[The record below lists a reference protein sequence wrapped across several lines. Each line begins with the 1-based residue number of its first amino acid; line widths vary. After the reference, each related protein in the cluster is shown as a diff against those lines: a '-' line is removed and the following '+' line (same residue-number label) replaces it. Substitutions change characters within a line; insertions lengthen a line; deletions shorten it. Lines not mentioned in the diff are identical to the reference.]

1 MTTLTRGA
9 VSSLHTLAE
18 RSRPLDG
25 LRGLAIALVVLYHC
39 HVVWPADERP
49 QLGSLSALFGGG
61 NIAVSAFF
69 VISGYLVT
77 ERLLA
82 SAERRRLLGPLLYLE
97 QRTVRIA
104 LQVYVLLVVLF
115 VVWKVDPTDT
125 ASERATVRS
134 FVAVAT
140 FTFNT
145 FVRDDPLGARSD
157 VGPLYFLS
165 IDVQY
170 FAVAT
175 VLVVL
180 LARFRKA
187 LVALAVV
194 AFVVVC
200 AWRWHLY
207 LEEGWYRA
215 ALTAV
220 ARIDGLVAGSAA
232 AAFLHGRPTPRW
244 LARSAGGLAGAGF
257 VVLVGLLV
265 STAFVGIDGYF
276 GWQGVVASIAA
287 TLTVVGLAN
296 GADPATLTPRL
307 LSSRPLVFL
316 GQASLTIFLWHM
328 PIYQF
333 VRRHTEGWDTL
344 PRLLAAVILLVAVVA
359 VVHRLVVP
367 VVEGAVRRAFRRLT
381 RSPAGEARGEAAR
394 RDG

>member
-1 MTTLTRGA
+1 MTTATRA
-9 VSSLHTLAE
+9 AATTLHSVAH
-18 RSRPLDG
+18 RSRPVDG
-25 LRGLAIALVVLYHC
+25 LRGLSIALVVLYHAT
-39 HVVWPADERP
+39 VVWPLDERP
-49 QLGSLSALFGGG
+49 PLGSFGFVLAGG
-61 NIAVSAFF
+61 NVAVSTFF

-82 SAERRRLLGPLLYLE
+82 STDRRRFLGPLLYLE

-104 LQVYVLLVVLF
+104 LQVYVLLVAVFLT
-115 VVWKVDPTDT
+115 WRLDPTDT

-134 FVAVAT
+134 LVAVAT
-140 FTFNT
+140 FSFNT

-180 LARFRKA
+180 LARWRRI
-187 LVALAVV
+187 LLAIAAVG
-194 AFVVVC
+194 FVVVC
-200 AWRWHLY
+200 WWRWQVY
-207 LEEGWYRA
+207 LDEGWYRA

-220 ARIDGLVAGSAA
+220 CRVDGLVAGSGAA
-232 AAFLHGRPTPRW
+232 LLLHGRPTPAWVRRNATA
-244 LARSAGGLAGAGF
+244 LAGGGFALLLAT
-257 VVLVGLLV
+257 LV

-276 GWQGVVASIAA
+276 GWQGVTATVAA

-296 GADPATLTPRL
+296 GADARSLTPVV
-307 LSSRPLVFL
+307 LSWRPLTVL
-316 GQASLTIFLWHM
+316 GQASLTVFLWHM

-333 VRRHTEGWDTL
+333 VRRHTTGWETV
-344 PRLLAAVILLVAVVA
+344 PRLLATVILLVVVVVA
-359 VVHRLVVP
+359 VHRLVVP
-367 VVEGAVRRAFRRLT
+367 VVEGGVRRLFRRFS
-381 RSPAGEARGEAAR
+381 RSPVREPGGEAAG